1 MASVV
6 PSKWQTDWNKCC
18 LCQQDKKD
26 EDLKSPPT
34 RYSTEQD
41 GYSMIA
47 SNLPLFQ
54 AINDLP
60 IILDPARLDEGD
72 GIEKTLKIHHA
83 KYHQSCRGLF
93 NNTKLERAKKR
104 ASTTLSNADERSR
117 NMPRTGIEDRHSTNE
132 CFVCEKESPTELRQ
146 AMTMKL
152 NKRLNKCAQNL
163 NDGMLLAKLSGG
175 DVIAQELKYHPSCL
189 TGLYNRERAY
199 LTKVENEKK
208 SQRSLETEV
217 YPLAFSEL
225 VTYMA
230 ETKASSEG
238 PSIFRLADMHS
249 LYKQRLQQL
258 GVESP
263 DVNSTR
269 LKDKL
274 LAELPELEAHKKGRD
289 VLLAFQED
297 VGSALSHASE
307 YSEAIVLAKAAKIL
321 RRQMIDHKSTFD
333 GTFHEGCVEEAIPST
348 LLQFVGMIEH
358 GADIKS
364 QLRFGA
370 SKTDLAMAQLLQYNC
385 YARYKEGAATH

>member
-1 MASVV
+1 
-6 PSKWQTDWNKCC
+6 
-18 LCQQDKKD
+18 
-26 EDLKSPPT
+26 
-34 RYSTEQD
+34 
-41 GYSMIA
+41 
-47 SNLPLFQ
+47 
-54 AINDLP
+54 
-60 IILDPARLDEGD
+60 
-72 GIEKTLKIHHA
+72 
-83 KYHQSCRGLF
+83 
-93 NNTKLERAKKR
+93 
-104 ASTTLSNADERSR
+104 
-117 NMPRTGIEDRHSTNE
+117 
-132 CFVCEKESPTELRQ
+132 
-146 AMTMKL
+146 
-152 NKRLNKCAQNL
+152 
-163 NDGMLLAKLSGG
+163 MLLACLAKLSGG

-385 YARYKEGAATH
+385 YARYKEGAATHRHSKDRETPFPVYMGMTVFAKTRKRHLVEMLHAHGLSISYDRVLEVSAQLGDAAVSKYVEDATVLLRKQQCELRTMASDSSERHDDLGAETPTAGC